1 MGYLSKMLFKKSVLG
16 LQNPMKSAVEKYV
29 SLRCASTELI
39 QVMKGEGEFS
49 NANRLLA
56 LREERRDEKNSRM
69 TPMILNPRD

>member
-1 MGYLSKMLFKKSVLG
+1 MLFKKSVLG

-29 SLRCASTELI
+29 SLRRASTELI
-39 QVMKGEGEFS
+39 QFMKGEGEFS